1 MQLSTK
7 NSIYILTL
15 FLVSGGTALLHNVQA
30 QQSLPR
36 HALQFMGGYSN
47 HGSGDMKGVVF
58 GTDYIKYI
66 KPKLSLV
73 YNLRGSIN
81 SSKHTIIVNN
91 IDWGTSHDAS
101 IRFTTA
107 GVQLGINGRLSAVR
121 NNRHELAVS
130 LGAFGRYQSASN
142 GSDGYALYN
151 PLTTGV
157 PTMLVGYQN
166 STPQEAAALGGL
178 LQLEYNYTI
187 KNKVYLGFLP
197 AFQTDTNGDVLPQL
211 SLTVGRRL

>member
-1 MQLSTK
+1 MHLFTRYTTKLFTLLLCMGST
-7 NSIYILTL
+7 TL
-15 FLVSGGTALLHNVQA
+15 LNTVHA
-30 QQSLPR
+30 QKPLPT
-36 HALQFMGGYSN
+36 HAFQFMGGYSN
-47 HGSGDMKGVVF
+47 HGSGDMKGIVF
-58 GTDYIKYI
+58 GTDYIKYLA
-66 KPKLSLV
+66 PKFSLA

-121 NNRHELAVS
+121 NSRHELAVS

-142 GSDGYALYN
+142 GSDGYSLYN

-166 STPQEAAALGGL
+166 STPQETIALGGL

-187 KNKVYLGFLP
+187 KNKVYIGLLP

-211 SLTVGRRL
+211 SVSVGRRL

>member
-1 MQLSTK
+1 MLLFTK
-7 NSIYILTL
+7 ARLYTLILLLLIT
-15 FLVSGGTALLHNVQA
+15 GTTIINTAHA
-30 QQSLPR
+30 QQPLPR
-36 HALQFMGGYSN
+36 HALQVVGGYSR

-58 GTDYIKYI
+58 GTDYIQYLQ
-66 KPKLSLV
+66 PKFALA

-107 GVQLGINGRLSAVR
+107 GVQLGVNGRLSAVR
-121 NNRHELAVS
+121 NPRHELAVS

-142 GSDGYALYN
+142 GSDGYSLYN
-151 PLTTGV
+151 PNTTGV

-166 STPQEAAALGGL
+166 NTPQETIALGGL
-178 LQLEYNYTI
+178 LQLEYNYTFR
-187 KNKVYLGFLP
+187 NKVYLGLLP
-197 AFQTDTNGDVLPQL
+197 GFQTDTNGDALPQL
-211 SLTVGRRL
+211 SLSVGRRL